1 MKSVSKLLLLSF
13 TTLTLVGCASFEQP
27 RSQERQ
33 QKSDSCW
40 GLGSDNALVYMA
52 TLMVKPVACMANDLT
67 RGQPQMGT
75 GGFRTTTVITPAGTY
90 RVITTPGL
98 TTIDK
103 TAGARK

>member
-1 MKSVSKLLLLSF
+1 M
-13 TTLTLVGCASFEQP
+13 GCASFEQP
-27 RSQERQ
+27 RTAERQ

-40 GLGSDNALVYMA
+40 GYGSDNALVYMA

-75 GGFRTTTVITPAGTY
+75 GGFRTTTVITPSGTY
-90 RVITTPGL
+90 RVISSPGL